1 MSFVLDHQLALL
13 FACFVAGCIGVAAI
27 FRKPAGSRAW
37 KLADLLWVVLG
48 GIGAVT
54 AVLAGIYKSDSSL
67 LDRQIDIAYAL
78 TDAFDRDAARFRLRY
93 CENGS
98 DADLLILCNKVEF
111 LSASTAGNAD
121 LPLFLAIT
129 ESTGTLRTLPL
140 FSNQPVPEQMAD
152 AADAFGEAAFLAFV
166 ALDDT
171 TRPALASLRAPQ
183 PEIAADFQILA
194 STYNE
199 LIAQIRRLM
208 AEWEFLRASAAILV
222 LQTLALCLVSFA
234 APFRLGKSIAELR

>member
-1 MSFVLDHQLALL
+1 MNFVLDHQLALL
-13 FACFVAGCIGVAAI
+13 FASFAAGCIGVAVI
-27 FRKPAGSRAW
+27 FGKPAGSKAW

-48 GIGAVT
+48 GLGAVT
-54 AVLAGIYKSDSSL
+54 AGLAGVYKSDSSL
-67 LDRQIDIAYAL
+67 LDRQIDVAYAL

-98 DADLLILCNKVEF
+98 DADLRTLCDKVEF
-111 LSASTAGNAD
+111 LSASTAGNAA

-129 ESTGTLRTLPL
+129 ESTGTLRALPL
-140 FSNQPVPEQMAD
+140 FSSQPAPEQMD
-152 AADAFGEAAFLAFV
+152 ADAFDEAAFLAFV

-194 STYNE
+194 STYDE

-234 APFRLGKSIAELR
+234 APFRLGKSLADLR

>member
-1 MSFVLDHQLALL
+1 MAFVLDHQLALL
-13 FACFVAGCIGVAAI
+13 FACFVAGCIGVAMI
-27 FRKPAGSRAW
+27 FRRPAGSKAW
-37 KLADLLWVVLG
+37 RLADLLWVVLG
-48 GIGAVT
+48 GIGGVT

-93 CENGS
+93 CETGS
-98 DADLLILCNKVEF
+98 DADLRILCDKVEF

-129 ESTGTLRTLPL
+129 ESSGTLRALPL
-140 FSNQPVPEQMAD
+140 FSNQTVPDRMSD
-152 AADAFGEAAFLAFV
+152 TDAFGEAAFLAFV

-171 TRPALASLRAPQ
+171 TRPALASLRTEQ

-194 STYNE
+194 STYDE
-199 LIAQIRRLM
+199 LIAQIRRLI

-234 APFRLGKSIAELR
+234 APFRLGKSVAELR

>member
-1 MSFVLDHQLALL
+1 MNFVLDHQLALL
-13 FACFVAGCIGVAAI
+13 FASFAAGCIGVAVI
-27 FRKPAGSRAW
+27 FGKAAGSKAW

-48 GIGAVT
+48 GLGAVT
-54 AVLAGIYKSDSSL
+54 AGLAGVYKSDSSL
-67 LDRQIDIAYAL
+67 LDRQIDVAYAL

-98 DADLLILCNKVEF
+98 GADLRILCDKVEF
-111 LSASTAGNAD
+111 LSASTAGNAA

-129 ESTGTLRTLPL
+129 ESTGTLRGLPL
-140 FSNQPVPEQMAD
+140 FSNQPAPEQMD
-152 AADAFGEAAFLAFV
+152 ADAFDEAAFLAFV

-183 PEIAADFQILA
+183 PQIAADFQILA
-194 STYNE
+194 STYDE

-234 APFRLGKSIAELR
+234 APFRLGKSLAELR